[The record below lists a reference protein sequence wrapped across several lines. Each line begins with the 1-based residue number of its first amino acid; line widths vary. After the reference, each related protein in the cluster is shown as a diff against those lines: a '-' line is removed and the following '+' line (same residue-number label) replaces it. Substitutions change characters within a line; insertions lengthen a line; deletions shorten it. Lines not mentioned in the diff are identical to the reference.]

1 MSVAMQQKEE
11 EYPMQEKELI
21 YALDIGTRSVIG
33 MLGRQENGRVH
44 ILAVEKQPHERRWTV
59 RSRTLIRWPRR

>member
-44 ILAVEKQPHERRWTV
+44 ILAVEKQPHERR
-59 RSRTLIRWPRR
+59 SMLDGQI